1 VIYLALGAAILAL
14 LVWAGRRSKPLG
26 HEVRAASALFSALAA
41 AGAVVAGL
49 RGVWVG
55 SLILLVISAY
65 LGQTA
70 RRGRQGPSTEARG
83 GGMSD
88 REARAILGVGETAD
102 RSEIETAYKRLM
114 RLNHPD
120 HGGSSGL
127 AAQLNA
133 ARDRLIK

>member
-1 VIYLALGAAILAL
+1 VIYLAAGAAILAL

-26 HEVRAASALFSALAA
+26 REVRAASVIFGALAA

-49 RGVWVG
+49 RGLWVG
-55 SLILLVISAY
+55 SLILLFISAW

-70 RRGRQGPSTEARG
+70 RRGRAAPGAEPPS
-83 GGMSD
+83 GGMSE
-88 REARAILGVGETAD
+88 REARAILGVGEAAD
-102 RSEIETAYKRLM
+102 RTEIEAAYKRLM